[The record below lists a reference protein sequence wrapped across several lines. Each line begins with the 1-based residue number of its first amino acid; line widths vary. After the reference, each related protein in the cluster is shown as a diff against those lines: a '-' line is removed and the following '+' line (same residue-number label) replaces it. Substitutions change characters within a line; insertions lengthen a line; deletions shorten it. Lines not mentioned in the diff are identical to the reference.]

1 MQKVNAYLNKV
12 NVMLILYPLLHLAIS
27 IIFILLI
34 RTIFFCNVIHAEE
47 LTPKIEEVPK
57 ENTRSYTTFFG
68 IAAVT
73 GITTYADSSSY
84 VKDSTASGLQMQALL
99 LLESDTK
106 NKALRQY
113 LKEKQKDNSAEYED
127 LLNQE
132 FLENRNYKKLPEG
145 KIN

>member
-34 RTIFFCNVIHAEE
+34 RTIFFCNVIHA
-47 LTPKIEEVPK
+47 EEVPK